1 MRTYDE
7 ELDSTGQLVLRCW
20 TSATINSAAI
30 LVTKRPG
37 PGKPFWSWPSVPSGR
52 VIGADFSEAPLATA
66 DPDENLRLI
75 QAITAK
81 PEDVL
86 EYAPPA

>member
-1 MRTYDE
+1 
-7 ELDSTGQLVLRCW
+7 
-20 TSATINSAAI
+20 
-30 LVTKRPG
+30 
-37 PGKPFWSWPSVPSGR
+37 
-52 VIGADFSEAPLATA
+52 LATA

>member
-1 MRTYDE
+1 MVMRTYDE

-37 PGKPFWSWPSVPSGR
+37 PGKPFWSWPSVPSGKSHR
-52 VIGADFSEAPLATA
+52 CRFLGGAVGDRRP
-66 DPDENLRLI
+66 
-75 QAITAK
+75 
-81 PEDVL
+81 
-86 EYAPPA
+86 